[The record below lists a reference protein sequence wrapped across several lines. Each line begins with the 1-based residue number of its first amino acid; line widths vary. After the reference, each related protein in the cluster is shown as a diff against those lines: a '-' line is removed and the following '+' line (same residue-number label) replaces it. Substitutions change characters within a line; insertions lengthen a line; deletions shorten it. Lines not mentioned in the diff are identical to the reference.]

1 MIEIVGSDIGG
12 TLTGRD
18 GSISDRTRDIL
29 QKLPVPLCLVTG
41 FNRHVAFQ
49 YRDRLNIPSAYL
61 IVQNGAFAYQGEKLL
76 DQRLLNPESAAE
88 IVAFLLSNGM
98 VARIF
103 CTDNNVYCV
112 VPDGYERQMLR
123 WDEPIYRIH
132 SGSTDSLLEEA
143 IQVCAFEP
151 VEHIQTILGPARN
164 RFGPLCIEGSL
175 LFGTH
180 QWIEF
185 NHPRARKEIAFLD
198 LLEQLEIDPRHA
210 MYCGDNYNDLQLME
224 RVGFAVAVGDAPR
237 AIRSRAQLVTAPG
250 YEDGIARFLA
260 THFQLEQR

>member
-12 TLTGRD
+12 TLTRRD
-18 GSISDRTRDIL
+18 GSISPRTRDVL

-61 IVQNGAFAYQGEKLL
+61 IVQNGAFTYQGERLL
-76 DQRLLNPESAAE
+76 DQRLLDPESAAD
-88 IVAFLLSNGM
+88 IVDFLLKNGM

-103 CTDNNVYCV
+103 CTDNNVYCL
-112 VPDGYERQMLR
+112 VPEGYDRKLLR
-123 WDEPIYRIH
+123 WDEPIYRIYE
-132 SGSTDSLLEEA
+132 DSPEPLLSDA

-151 VEHIQTILGPARN
+151 VDHVQEILEPATDQ
-164 RFGPLCIEGSL
+164 FGGLCIEGSL

-185 NHPRARKEIAFLD
+185 NHPRARKEIAFID
-198 LLEQLEIDPRHA
+198 LLERLGIPSESA
-210 MYCGDNYNDLQLME
+210 MYCGDNFNDLQLLE
-224 RVGFAVAVGDAPR
+224 RVGCPVAVGDAPE
-237 AIRSRAQLVTAPG
+237 AIRSAARHITGPG
-250 YEDGIARFLA
+250 YADGIAQFLSD
-260 THFQLEQR
+260 HFQLETR